1 MLERQIPLASVDEG
15 FEWFHGKWTIL
26 RPTHPQ
32 HNAALSVVDDDLPAL
47 LCDVSSHKRWNI
59 WNISFKWPK
68 TNNSKKK
75 KKKAL
80 KLIKFENKE
89 WVIFLNWHKEHSQ
102 LSHTP
107 SDLLHTQS
115 AAHKLEHLSVVSCP
129 CFQIIRKTQRR
140 LKWLKTG
147 CSAKSPSQRALYT
160 LPGCNKKEKKKLQSF
175 SQCQIW
181 RETAFINK

>member
-1 MLERQIPLASVDEG
+1 MICQRFCVTLAHTSVG
-15 FEWFHGKWTIL
+15 TFGTFH
-26 RPTHPQ
+26 
-32 HNAALSVVDDDLPAL
+32 LSGQKLTTV
-47 LCDVSSHKRWNI
+47 
-59 WNISFKWPK
+59 
-68 TNNSKKK
+68 KKK
-75 KKKAL
+75 KKKKPL

-160 LPGCNKKEKKKLQSF
+160 LPGCNKKEKKKTTKLFSVPNLEGDSF
-175 SQCQIW
+175 Y
-181 RETAFINK
+181 K